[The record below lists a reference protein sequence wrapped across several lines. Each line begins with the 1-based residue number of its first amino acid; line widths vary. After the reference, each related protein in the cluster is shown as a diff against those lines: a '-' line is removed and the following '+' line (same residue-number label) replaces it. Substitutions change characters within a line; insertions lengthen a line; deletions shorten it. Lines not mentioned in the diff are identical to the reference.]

1 MKICSNLE
9 FKRLYGTRFALKVI
23 CSARFVSTFARTKD
37 CLLLRLSCH
46 QRSPVFCNMTNF
58 SFLTDLMQ
66 SGPIAAVL
74 LGTGL
79 SFAATALGAAVV
91 FVPMSQQRA
100 RKFQPLAMGFAA
112 GIMIAASI
120 WSLLIP
126 AMEHAQEN
134 GANQWLPTT
143 GGFILGVAFV
153 ALLDKITPHMHPDSD
168 TPEGPHVKLDRTTL
182 LVSAVTLHNIP
193 EGMSLGLAF
202 SIAALSQDP
211 AALSS
216 AFALALGMSI
226 QNIPEGAAVSL
237 PLACGTMS
245 RAKAF
250 AVGVFSG
257 AMEPLFG
264 VLTVLALSLVVP
276 YLPWLL
282 AFAAGAMMYVVV
294 EELIPAAHLNEHS
307 DLGTLSVMAGF
318 VVMMLLDTTLG

>member
-1 MKICSNLE
+1 M
-9 FKRLYGTRFALKVI
+9 
-23 CSARFVSTFARTKD
+23 
-37 CLLLRLSCH
+37 
-46 QRSPVFCNMTNF
+46 
-58 SFLTDLMQ
+58 
-66 SGPIAAVL
+66 
-74 LGTGL
+74 
-79 SFAATALGAAVV
+79 
-91 FVPMSQQRA
+91 
-100 RKFQPLAMGFAA
+100 
-112 GIMIAASI
+112 
-120 WSLLIP
+120 
-126 AMEHAQEN
+126 
-134 GANQWLPTT
+134 
-143 GGFILGVAFV
+143 GVAFV
-153 ALLDKITPHMHPDSD
+153 ALLDKITPHMHPDSE
-168 TPEGPHVKLDRTTL
+168 TPEGPSVKLDRTTL

-211 AALSS
+211 AALSG

-294 EELIPAAHLNEHS
+294 EELIPAAHLTEHS

>member
-1 MKICSNLE
+1 
-9 FKRLYGTRFALKVI
+9 
-23 CSARFVSTFARTKD
+23 
-37 CLLLRLSCH
+37 
-46 QRSPVFCNMTNF
+46 MTNF

-91 FVPMSQQRA
+91 FVPMSTLGASLVFLFRGRSMAGAQRI
-100 RKFQPLAMGFAA
+100 FLSFAA

>member
-1 MKICSNLE
+1 ML
-9 FKRLYGTRFALKVI
+9 
-23 CSARFVSTFARTKD
+23 
-37 CLLLRLSCH
+37 
-46 QRSPVFCNMTNF
+46 
-58 SFLTDLMQ
+58 
-66 SGPIAAVL
+66 
-74 LGTGL
+74 
-79 SFAATALGAAVV
+79 
-91 FVPMSQQRA
+91 
-100 RKFQPLAMGFAA
+100 
-112 GIMIAASI
+112 
-120 WSLLIP
+120 WSLLAGVGGTLIGALIP
-126 AMEHAQEN
+126 VTVHGRGEKILSALMAFTAGFMAALVFLDVMPESLESTGRIWVTLIVTLI
-134 GANQWLPTT
+134 GAGIVFLA
-143 GGFILGVAFV
+143 GV
-153 ALLDKITPHMHPDSD
+153 LLDKKAGEHKHTDAEELPDLHSS
-168 TPEGPHVKLDRTTL
+168 EGKRELYVGFS
-182 LVSAVTLHNIP
+182 LVTALVLHNIP

>member
-1 MKICSNLE
+1 MP
-9 FKRLYGTRFALKVI
+9 
-23 CSARFVSTFARTKD
+23 D
-37 CLLLRLSCH
+37 
-46 QRSPVFCNMTNF
+46 F
-58 SFLTDLMQ
+58 SFFTDLIQ
-66 SGPIAAVL
+66 SGPLAAVL

-91 FVPMSQQRA
+91 FVPMSQQKA
-100 RKFQPLAMGFAA
+100 RTFQPL
-112 GIMIAASI
+112 
-120 WSLLIP
+120 

-134 GANQWLPTT
+134 GVSGWLPTT
-143 GGFILGVAFV
+143 GGFLLGVAFV
-153 ALLDKITPHMHPDSD
+153 ALLDKITPHMHPDSE
-168 TPEGPHVKLDRTTL
+168 TPEGPSVKLDRTTL

-211 AALSS
+211 AALSG

-237 PLACGTMS
+237 PLACGTTS

-294 EELIPAAHLNEHS
+294 EELIPAAHLTEHS

>member
-1 MKICSNLE
+1 
-9 FKRLYGTRFALKVI
+9 
-23 CSARFVSTFARTKD
+23 
-37 CLLLRLSCH
+37 
-46 QRSPVFCNMTNF
+46 
-58 SFLTDLMQ
+58 
-66 SGPIAAVL
+66 
-74 LGTGL
+74 
-79 SFAATALGAAVV
+79 
-91 FVPMSQQRA
+91 
-100 RKFQPLAMGFAA
+100 MGFAA
-112 GIMIAASI
+112 GIMIAASV

-134 GANQWLPTT
+134 GVSGWLPTT
-143 GGFILGVAFV
+143 GGFLLGVAFV
-153 ALLDKITPHMHPDSD
+153 ALLDKITPHMHPDSE
-168 TPEGPHVKLDRTTL
+168 TPEGPSVKLDRTTL

-211 AALSS
+211 AALSG

-237 PLACGTMS
+237 PLACGTTS

-294 EELIPAAHLNEHS
+294 EELIPAAHLTEHS

>member
-37 CLLLRLSCH
+37 CLLLRLSCP

-100 RKFQPLAMGFAA
+100 RKFQPLALGFAA

-226 QNIPEGAAVSL
+226 
-237 PLACGTMS
+237 
-245 RAKAF
+245 
-250 AVGVFSG
+250 
-257 AMEPLFG
+257 
-264 VLTVLALSLVVP
+264 
-276 YLPWLL
+276 
-282 AFAAGAMMYVVV
+282 
-294 EELIPAAHLNEHS
+294 
-307 DLGTLSVMAGF
+307 
-318 VVMMLLDTTLG
+318 

>member
-1 MKICSNLE
+1 
-9 FKRLYGTRFALKVI
+9 
-23 CSARFVSTFARTKD
+23 
-37 CLLLRLSCH
+37 
-46 QRSPVFCNMTNF
+46 MTNF

-193 EGMSLGLAF
+193 EGMAVGVIYAGFLAGNMQITAASALVLSLG
-202 SIAALSQDP
+202 IA
-211 AALSS
+211 
-216 AFALALGMSI
+216 I
-226 QNIPEGAAVSL
+226 QNFPEGAIISL

-245 RAKAF
+245 RARAF

>member
-1 MKICSNLE
+1 
-9 FKRLYGTRFALKVI
+9 
-23 CSARFVSTFARTKD
+23 
-37 CLLLRLSCH
+37 
-46 QRSPVFCNMTNF
+46 
-58 SFLTDLMQ
+58 
-66 SGPIAAVL
+66 
-74 LGTGL
+74 
-79 SFAATALGAAVV
+79 
-91 FVPMSQQRA
+91 MSQQRA